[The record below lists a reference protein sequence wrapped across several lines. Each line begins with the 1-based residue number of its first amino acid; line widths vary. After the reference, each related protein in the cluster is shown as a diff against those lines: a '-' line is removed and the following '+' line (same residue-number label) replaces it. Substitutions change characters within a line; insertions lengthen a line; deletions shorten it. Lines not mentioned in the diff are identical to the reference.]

1 MNESLT
7 AERITRA
14 TVDVNAFSEALRKV
28 HVVLKKSSFPVFEGV
43 HIRFSGGRCILT
55 TTDMNTWMTTEIPAM
70 GGNFSFVL
78 PRSRDV
84 ERACRH
90 SDGMLTLELTENN
103 GSKNKDRFIRLT
115 CGPRNGEFDIFPAG
129 DYPETPQ
136 VDGEVLFHA
145 NSARL
150 LERIRRVSY
159 AALKPDPSVNERAI
173 CVDFSGSRVC
183 ALDGFRAAWDDGGP
197 DIPIP
202 FMVHAEPLHYLKAF
216 GNREVEF
223 RRAKLWLSVTDGTT
237 TILFRTVECDP
248 FHLDSAIPKSYLEEF
263 SVSPKELL
271 TELEYLKAVTP
282 ASNKLYVYLRGNE
295 LFTLSKGRRYSTALE
310 INRVDAKT
318 RGFNLNYLTDAA
330 RQFKKETRVTV
341 KISGIYSPLVME
353 AEARGDRAL
362 VLPIRVKAD
371 AVA

>member
-1 MNESLT
+1 MNELSP
-7 AERITRA
+7 AVRVMRA
-14 TVDVNAFSEALRKV
+14 TVDMKAFSEALRKV
-28 HVVLKKSSFPVFEGV
+28 HMVLKKSPFPVFEGV
-43 HIRFSGGRCILT
+43 YVRFSGGRCILT

-90 SDGMLTLELTENN
+90 SAGMLTLELTENN
-103 GSKNKDRFIRLT
+103 VSKNKDRFIHLT

-136 VDGEVLFHA
+136 VDGEVLFRA

-159 AALKPDPSVNERAI
+159 AALKPDPRVNERAI
-173 CVDFSGSRVC
+173 CVEFSGSRVY

-197 DIPIP
+197 DIPIH
-202 FMVHAEPLHYLKAF
+202 FMIHAEPLHYLKAF

-271 TELEYLKAVTP
+271 TELEYLNAVTP
-282 ASNKLYVYLRGNE
+282 TSNKLYVYLRGNE
-295 LFTLSKGRRYSTALE
+295 LFTLSKGRRYSTTLE
-310 INRVDAKT
+310 INRADGMTV
-318 RGFNLNYLTDAA
+318 GYNLDYLTDAA

-341 KISGIYSPLVME
+341 KISGLHSPLVIE
-353 AEARGDRAL
+353 AEDWGDHAM
-362 VLPIRVKAD
+362 VLPVRVKAD

>member
-28 HVVLKKSSFPVFEGV
+28 HVVLKKSLLPALEGV
-43 HIRFSGGRCILT
+43 YVRFSGGRCILT
-55 TTDMNTWMTTEIPAM
+55 TTNMNTWMTIEIPA
-70 GGNFSFVL
+70 GGDDFSFVF
-78 PRSRDV
+78 PRTKGV
-84 ERACRH
+84 ERAYRH
-90 SDGMLTLELTENN
+90 FGGILTLELMEDT
-103 GSKNKDRFIRLT
+103 SKRGGAQFVRLT
-115 CGPRNGEFDIFPAG
+115 CGTRSGEFDTLPAEDFP
-129 DYPETPQ
+129 DIPQ
-136 VDGEVLFHA
+136 VDSEVLFRA
-145 NSARL
+145 NAARL
-150 LERIRRVSY
+150 LERIRKVSY
-159 AALKPDPSVNERAI
+159 ATLKPEQSAGKRAA
-173 CVDFSGSRVC
+173 CVEFSGNRVY
-183 ALDGFRAAWDDGGP
+183 ALDGFRAAWDDGEL
-197 DIPIP
+197 DIHLP
-202 FMVHAEPLHYLKAF
+202 FMVYAEPLHYLKAF

-223 RRAKLWLSVTDGTT
+223 RCTKPWLSVTDGTT
-237 TILFRTVECDP
+237 TILFSTVECDP

-341 KISGIYSPLVME
+341 KISGIHSPLVME
-353 AEARGDRAL
+353 AEDRGGHAM
-362 VLPIRVKAD
+362 VLPVRVKAD